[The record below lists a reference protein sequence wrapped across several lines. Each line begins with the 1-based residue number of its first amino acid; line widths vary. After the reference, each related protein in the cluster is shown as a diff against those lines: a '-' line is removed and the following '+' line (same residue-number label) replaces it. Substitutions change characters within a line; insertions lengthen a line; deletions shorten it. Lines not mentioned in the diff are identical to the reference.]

1 MVLTLTDGEKPL
13 RENVLYIRNLLIR
26 IVFLTVLFIV
36 SVIGFSRMINK
47 VTPDTATVMSSSTF
61 PLVCMQKDGVDFN
74 ELHGYSRE
82 INASEL
88 RDSITPL
95 SDTRGITI
103 KIETFGTA
111 VDSVSYEVSTID
123 GTKSLENTKVIK
135 LNQDGDTIT
144 ADLTLMDK
152 ILMNQ
157 EYVLKIQVATGG
169 RNIYYYTHVL
179 LADGLHTSDYL
190 NFASGF
196 WDKCINKTD
205 LDSVGQ
211 AIEPDDTTD
220 QDDTLAYMDI
230 HDSVQ
235 RLTWGKLNPQI
246 FYKPTPRLTEINENT
261 ATMTM
266 DYRISAASDAG
277 AQEVYD
283 VHEYYRLR
291 YTDSRVY
298 LLNFERTT
306 DQIFDPENGSVLT
319 KDGIDLGI
327 TQKEVEYK
335 ADSKNRCIA
344 FVQEDVLWTY
354 MTQKGSFTR
363 VFGFP
368 QTENMDARDFYRQNT
383 IRIIRVDENG
393 NVTFAV
399 GGYMNRGSHE
409 GDNGIALYYY
419 DAGSN
424 MVSELAFLQSD
435 GNTERIQLDMKD
447 CLYLTQNDKTCY
459 VFLSG
464 VLYAV
469 DMASGEVKE
478 VRKGISNEC
487 YAGSESGRY
496 FAWLKEGKVYG
507 SSELEEIDLESGEI
521 RTYSCGQ
528 DEYLRPLSFMKED
541 LVYGIAKQGD
551 VQVPHG
557 GNGIFPMYQL
567 QIVDA
572 DGNSVKTYQADGIY
586 VKGVQKT
593 GNMLNLSRVAKK
605 DSGYEDAPA
614 DQIVSSDTAADVEL
628 GIATQ
633 VDDRKRTEV
642 LLRVGG
648 TISFEKADTAV
659 SRLVTGTSKTAVI
672 PMNPDMQDL
681 YYVYASG
688 GLTAM
693 YTYPNDAIVKAD
705 SVFGVVINQSQ
716 DYVWVRGDKVDQ
728 VEIPMK
734 KIPGSVR
741 SGTTDVSQLQI
752 GIGKQVVDL
761 SGCTLDEV
769 LYFVSH
775 GRPVIAQTAEGVK
788 IIVGYDKY
796 NTYLLNPG
804 DTKWT
809 YFGMQDSTDLFAAAG
824 NVFYSY
830 LDSAA

>member
-1 MVLTLTDGEKPL
+1 
-13 RENVLYIRNLLIR
+13 
-26 IVFLTVLFIV
+26 
-36 SVIGFSRMINK
+36 
-47 VTPDTATVMSSSTF
+47 
-61 PLVCMQKDGVDFN
+61 
-74 ELHGYSRE
+74 
-82 INASEL
+82 
-88 RDSITPL
+88 
-95 SDTRGITI
+95 
-103 KIETFGTA
+103 
-111 VDSVSYEVSTID
+111 
-123 GTKSLENTKVIK
+123 
-135 LNQDGDTIT
+135 
-144 ADLTLMDK
+144 
-152 ILMNQ
+152 
-157 EYVLKIQVATGG
+157 
-169 RNIYYYTHVL
+169 
-179 LADGLHTSDYL
+179 
-190 NFASGF
+190 
-196 WDKCINKTD
+196 
-205 LDSVGQ
+205 
-211 AIEPDDTTD
+211 
-220 QDDTLAYMDI
+220 
-230 HDSVQ
+230 
-235 RLTWGKLNPQI
+235 
-246 FYKPTPRLTEINENT
+246 
-261 ATMTM
+261 
-266 DYRISAASDAG
+266 
-277 AQEVYD
+277 
-283 VHEYYRLR
+283 
-291 YTDSRVY
+291 
-298 LLNFERTT
+298 
-306 DQIFDPENGSVLT
+306 
-319 KDGIDLGI
+319 
-327 TQKEVEYK
+327 
-335 ADSKNRCIA
+335 
-344 FVQEDVLWTY
+344 
-354 MTQKGSFTR
+354 
-363 VFGFP
+363 
-368 QTENMDARDFYRQNT
+368 YRQNT

-435 GNTERIQLDMKD
+435 GNTERIQLDMED

-469 DMASGEVKE
+469 DMSTGGVKE
-478 VRKGISNEC
+478 VQTGIANEC

-507 SSELEEIDLESGEI
+507 SSELEEIDLESGET
-521 RTYSCGQ
+521 RVYSCGQ

-572 DGNSVKTYQADGIY
+572 DGNSVKTYQSEGIY
-586 VKGVQKT
+586 VRDVRKT
-593 GNMLNLSRVAKK
+593 GNMLMLSRVTKK

-648 TISFEKADTAV
+648 TISFEKADTAA

-672 PMNPDMQDL
+672 PMNPDMQEL

-734 KIPGSVR
+734 KIPEAVR

-796 NTYLLNPG
+796 NTYLMNPG
-804 DTKWT
+804 DAEWT

-824 NVFYSY
+824 NIFYSY